1 MEGLLTNLEGFWLV
15 AAVLG
20 EEDGSLEGFG
30 MLAEVVG
37 VNLRVKFGTRVSR
50 KNTIN
55 NRKKV
60 FQPGGLVWNRGI
72 QQTALGQ
79 PAAPEK
85 ASVAPITH
93 NFRFA
98 LESIEIN
105 AKSNSYL
112 DIDIDI

>member
-1 MEGLLTNLEGFWLV
+1 M
-15 AAVLG
+15 LG
-20 EEDGSLEGFG
+20 EGSLEGFG

-37 VNLRVKFGTRVSR
+37 VNLRVKFKTRVSR
-50 KNTIN
+50 KNTI
-55 NRKKV
+55 KV

-79 PAAPEK
+79 AAAPEK

-93 NFRFA
+93 NFCFA

-105 AKSNSYL
+105 AKSIL
-112 DIDIDI
+112 I